1 MVIAQKPTQSLAAS
15 HRLRTTRVRDAR
27 KQQDVGLS
35 LMISLSMI
43 VYNIFAY
50 CPPQGAVTKKDDLRQ
65 ALIFVSLDFETVEI
79 EF

>member
-1 MVIAQKPTQSLAAS
+1 
-15 HRLRTTRVRDAR
+15 
-27 KQQDVGLS
+27 
-35 LMISLSMI
+35 MISLSMI